1 MPLLEL
7 LAIGALI
14 AANAFFVAGEFA
26 YVAVRRGRL
35 EEQAEQG
42 DAASARAV
50 RTVRQ
55 LSFVLSGAQLGIT
68 ATSLVLGFIAAPV
81 LGGLLAG
88 PLELTGLS
96 PGAASGVAVSAGLV
110 IATAVQMVLGELA
123 PKNLAIASPE
133 RFARMLARPTLAYT
147 RGASW
152 LIRLFDSS
160 ANALV
165 RSMGIEPV
173 EELESGVSAEELE
186 LIIVESTSGGHLTQE
201 QADLLTRVLEF
212 RQLDAADVM
221 VPRPHI
227 TAVAADDTGLELRR
241 LAERTGHSRFP
252 VFDADLD
259 EVIGVVQAKDLL
271 RYAPASR
278 DTMPVRAMLS
288 QVLGVPESSS
298 LASVVA
304 EMRRARSPLA
314 VVVDEYGAT
323 TGIVTLEDVVEELL
337 GSIQDEYDRSEP
349 TAIPASGGGWRVPG
363 TWRIDEA
370 EREVGVAL
378 PEGEYDTVG
387 GLLME
392 RLGRVPEPGDRI
404 VAGGVE
410 LLVEEMDGL
419 AVASVLVRRLPELP
433 HHDGGSTAR

>member
-1 MPLLEL
+1 MPLLGL

-35 EEQAEQG
+35 EEQAEAG
-42 DAASARAV
+42 DAASGRAL

-81 LGGLLAG
+81 LGEVLTPPLRWAGLGA
-88 PLELTGLS
+88 
-96 PGAASGVAVSAGLV
+96 GAARGVALTSGFVL
-110 IATAVQMVLGELA
+110 ATAVQMVLGELA
-123 PKNLAIASPE
+123 PKNLAIANPE
-133 RFARMLARPTLAYT
+133 RFARALATPTLAYT
-147 RGASW
+147 RAAGW

-165 RSMGIEPV
+165 RSIGIEPV
-173 EELESGVSAEELE
+173 EALESGVSAEELE
-186 LIIVESTSGGHLTQE
+186 LIIVESTTGGQLTQD

-227 TAVAADDTGLELRR
+227 TAVAAGDTGLELRR

-259 EVIGVVQAKDLL
+259 EIIGVVQAKDLL
-271 RYAPASR
+271 RHTPESR
-278 DTMPVRAMLS
+278 DTMPVRAMLNP
-288 QVLGVPESSS
+288 VLGVPESSS

-337 GSIQDEYDRSEP
+337 GSIQDEYDRGEP
-349 TAIPASGGGWRVPG
+349 RALPAAGGGWRVPG

-370 EREVGVAL
+370 ERETGVCL
-378 PEGEYDTVG
+378 PEGDYDTVG

-392 RLGRVPEPGDRI
+392 RLGRVPEAGDR
-404 VAGGVE
+404 VEAAGFALVVE
-410 LLVEEMDGL
+410 SMDGL
-419 AVASVLVRRLPELP
+419 AVGSVLIRKLP
-433 HHDGGSTAR
+433 GGAPAETGA